1 MNYYD
6 RSDEL
11 EDIVDTLDRLVDDI
25 KDKYYKDVLN
35 DIKYEA
41 QMELDGVEE
50 KIAEIEREEQR
61 ELERE
66 FDKERL

>member
-6 RSDEL
+6 KYDEL
-11 EDIVDTLDRLVDDI
+11 YNIVSTLDCLVDET
-25 KDKYYKDVLN
+25 KDQYYKDVLN
-35 DIKYEA
+35 EIKYEA
-41 QMELDGVEE
+41 QTELDGVEE
-50 KIAEIEREEQR
+50 KIAEIEREEQE

>member
-1 MNYYD
+1 MDYYD

-11 EDIVDTLDRLVDDI
+11 EDIVNTLDRLVDDI
-25 KDKYYKDVLN
+25 KDQYYKDVLN
-35 DIKYEA
+35 DIKYSA
-41 QMELDGVEE
+41 QMELDEVEE
-50 KIAEIEREEQR
+50 KIAEIEREEQN